1 MSWQRTFY
9 TIWSGQAVSLI
20 TSAVLQMAIILHL
33 TETTGSAMVLS
44 VASLVAFLPYAVF
57 GPFIGVF
64 VDRHDRKLIMIG
76 ADLGIALAG
85 AVLAVVAL
93 VIELPIWL
101 VMFVL
106 FVRSVGT
113 AFHTPAL
120 NAVTPLL
127 VPEDQLTRCA
137 GLSQS
142 LQSVSFIVSP
152 ALGALLYSTWEL
164 NAIIALDVVGAL
176 IASATVAVI
185 SIPKLEHQATTKA
198 PSVLGEM
205 ADGFRVLRN
214 HRGLFGI
221 VLIGTLFMLIFM
233 PINALY
239 PLMSINH
246 FNGTALHVSIAEIVY
261 ASGMLIGGLVLGL
274 IGTIKKRVPM
284 MAGAVIMMGIGLSI
298 SGLLPETGFI
308 WFVACC
314 FVMGLSVP
322 FYTAVQTALIQER
335 IEPEYLGRIFS
346 LMGSIMSLAMPIGL
360 LISGLFADQVG
371 VAQWFLVSGML
382 IMATGLIFPAV
393 KDIRELDTIKPELDS
408 H

>member
-1 MSWQRTFY
+1 MSWQRKFY

-20 TSAVLQMAIILHL
+20 TSAILQMAIILHL

-113 AFHTPAL
+113 AFHAPAL